1 MATRQEYMS
10 ELEKMNQDV
19 IQMSAGVEAAIQK
32 VSKALKSTDEKLAHK
47 IIEDDDIIDEMEQR
61 IEKECITMIAKQ
73 QPVAKDLRR
82 VTSIMRI
89 ISDIERI
96 ADHCSDISKY
106 IIKLAG
112 EESVSMPE
120 YVEQMLERMREMVVT
135 VIDSFVKE
143 DLQKA
148 AWVQQSDDVVDD
160 YFQKILQELCI
171 AMKHNPESIKQY
183 VYYIMIVKYIE
194 RMADHATNMA
204 EWNMYIITGEL
215 DI

>member
-47 IIEDDDIIDEMEQR
+47 IIEEDDIIDEMEQR

-120 YVEQMLERMREMVVT
+120 YVEQMLDRMREMVVT

>member
-1 MATRQEYMS
+1 MATRQKYMS
-10 ELEKMNQDV
+10 ELEEMNQDV
-19 IQMSAGVEAAIQK
+19 IQMSAGIEAAIQK

-47 IIEDDDIIDEMEQR
+47 IIEEDDIIDEMEQR

-106 IIKLAG
+106 IIKLSQEDA
-112 EESVSMPE
+112 VSMPE
-120 YVEQMLERMREMVVT
+120 YVEQMLERMKEMVVT
-135 VIDSFVKE
+135 VIDSFVNE
-143 DLQKA
+143 DLKKA

-204 EWNMYIITGEL
+204 EWNMYIVTGEL

>member
-1 MATRQEYMS
+1 MATRQKYMA
-10 ELEKMNQDV
+10 ELEEMNQDV
-19 IQMSAGVEAAIQK
+19 IQMSTRIEEAIQR
-32 VSKALKSTDEKLAHK
+32 VSKALKTMDEVMAHK
-47 IIEDDDIIDEMEQR
+47 IMEDDDVIDEMEQR
-61 IEKECITMIAKQ
+61 IEKECITIIAKQ

-89 ISDIERI
+89 IADIERI

-106 IIKLAG
+106 IIKLSK
-112 EESVSMPE
+112 EEPIAMPE
-120 YVEQMLERMREMVVT
+120 YIEEMLTKMKEMVVK
-135 VIDSFVKE
+135 VIDSFVNE
-143 DLQKA
+143 DLEKA
-148 AWVQQSDDVVDD
+148 AIVQRSDDVVDD

-204 EWNMYIITGEL
+204 EWNMYIVTGEL

>member
-1 MATRQEYMS
+1 MATRQKYMA
-10 ELEKMNQDV
+10 ELEEMNQDV
-19 IQMSAGVEAAIQK
+19 IQMSTRIEEAIQK
-32 VSKALKSTDEKLAHK
+32 VSKALKNVDELAAHK
-47 IIEDDDIIDEMEQR
+47 IMEDDDVIDEMEQR

-106 IIKLAG
+106 IIKLAK
-112 EESVSMPE
+112 EEPIAMPE
-120 YVEQMLERMREMVVT
+120 YVEEMLAKMKDMVIK
-135 VIDSFVKE
+135 VIDSFVNE
-143 DLQKA
+143 DLEKA
-148 AWVQQSDDVVDD
+148 AEVQQSDDVVDD
-160 YFQKILQELCI
+160 YFQKIMTELCI
-171 AMKHNPESIKQY
+171 AMKHNPEAIKQY
-183 VYYIMIVKYIE
+183 VYYMMIVKYIE

-204 EWNMYIITGEL
+204 EWNIYIVTGEL